1 MTDFQTLFKDPCIE
15 KFNPYS
21 QAIFKQLSICHTAQK
36 GVHKMQCSDT
46 NCSFEKYQYHACGNR
61 HCPHCGGFK
70 REEWIENRM
79 QELLPTAYYHLVF
92 TLPHEL
98 NPLILGNRKQLFK
111 LLFETASQ
119 TILQHGNMP
128 EYLGADCGITM
139 ILHTWGQDL
148 SFHPHVHCIVTAGGY
163 KNLNSLNSAGGEWIH
178 AKRKKDNFLFPEKS
192 LNKMYKAK
200 FLEGISKLELKL
212 EGIDFPKIIQ
222 NIRFKKWNVYAKAP
236 FGGPAQV
243 VEYIGRYTHKIAIT
257 KHRIL
262 SVTDT
267 HISFRYKDY
276 ADGDKVKVMILAR
289 EEFLRRFEQH
299 FLPAYFTKIR
309 HYGFLQNNGKFK
321 RLKHIRELLKLS
333 PPRPVIKIPVEQRI
347 LEKYGTDIT
356 KCPTCSEGKLEIVY
370 TKRYGI
376 KVYGNKTLMNISFGN
391 NKEPPVVAE

>member
-1 MTDFQTLFKDPCIE
+1 MSEFQKIFKDPCIK

-46 NCSFEKYQYHACGNR
+46 NCSYEKYQYHACGNR

-119 TILQHGNMP
+119 TILKHAKMP

-163 KNLNSLNSAGGEWIH
+163 DGEKWVE
-178 AKRKKDNFLFPEKS
+178 AKRKNNRFLFPEKS
-192 LNKMYKAK
+192 LSKVFKAK
-200 FLEGISKLELKL
+200 FQDGISKLTLQTN
-212 EGIDFPKIIQ
+212 GVDYQKIIHEI
-222 NIRFKKWNVYAKAP
+222 NRKKWNVYAKAP

-262 SVTDT
+262 NVTDT
-267 HISFRYKDY
+267 EISFRYKDY
-276 ADGDKVKVMILAR
+276 ADGDKNKVMTLKR

-299 FLPAYFTKIR
+299 FLPSYFTKIR
-309 HYGFLQNNGKFK
+309 HFGFVQNNGKHK
-321 RLKHIRELLKLS
+321 RLTHIRELLKLS
-333 PPRPVIKIPVEQRI
+333 PLKAAIKIPVQQRL
-347 LEKYGTDIT
+347 LEKYGTDIS
-356 KCPTCSEGKLEIVY
+356 KCPTCKEGELEIIY
-370 TKRYGI
+370 TKRYGTKIYDRNRI
-376 KVYGNKTLMNISFGN
+376 KNIGFGS
-391 NKEPPVVAE
+391 NKEPPKEME